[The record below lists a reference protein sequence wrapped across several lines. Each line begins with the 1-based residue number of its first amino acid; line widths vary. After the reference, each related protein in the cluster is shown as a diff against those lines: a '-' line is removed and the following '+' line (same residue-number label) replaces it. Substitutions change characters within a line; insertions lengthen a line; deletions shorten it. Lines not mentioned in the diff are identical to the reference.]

1 MRSFKLVPGALL
13 RPLIVLIV
21 LSTSASPAYGLP
33 DAKTVQ
39 DNLNAT
45 AARYH
50 EAEAHLAI
58 TQSRIE
64 KLESDLA
71 RADEVIKSRSQAMRL
86 RAASLYKLRFG
97 PLVQSLLT
105 APSLGSFAK
114 RIQLLQIVGDNDS
127 KLVDGMQMTKA
138 RADRI
143 RDELNSAKAQQK
155 SLVLAL
161 RSRQRELESQLKGAQ
176 IGARVARF
184 GNFGWFTLPIRGPSA
199 FSNSWGD
206 PRSGGRRHSGT
217 DVMARCG
224 AEVVAVTEGT
234 IQDMHSGGAG
244 GVMLW
249 LRSGN
254 GDIFF
259 YAHLMK
265 YAPGMSSGKKVGV
278 GQLIAFNGNTG
289 NARGGPCHVHFEW
302 HPGGGRPVNPYPL
315 LRAALG

>member
-1 MRSFKLVPGALL
+1 MI
-13 RPLIVLIV
+13 IVLA
-21 LSTSASPAYGLP
+21 STVSPAYALP
-33 DAKTVQ
+33 DVKTVQ

-50 EAEAHLAI
+50 EAEAQLAR
-58 TQSRIE
+58 TQARIE

-71 RADEVIKSRSQAMRL
+71 KADQVIESRSQAMRI

-97 PLVQSLLT
+97 PLLQTLLT
-105 APSLGSFAK
+105 APSIGTFAK

-143 RDELNSAKAQQK
+143 REELNAAKAQQK
-155 SLVLAL
+155 SQVLGL
-161 RSRQRELESQLKGAQ
+161 RARQRELESQLKGAQ
-176 IGARVARF
+176 VGARVARF
-184 GNFGWFTLPIRGPSA
+184 GNFGWFTLPIRGPLA

-206 PRSGGRRHSGT
+206 PRSGRRRHTGT

-244 GVMLW
+244 GIMLW
-249 LRSGN
+249 LRARN
-254 GDIFF
+254 GDVFF

-265 YAPGMSSGKKVGV
+265 YAAGTSPGKKVGV
-278 GQLIAFNGNTG
+278 GQLIAYNGNSG

-302 HPGGGRPVNPYPL
+302 HPGGGRPLNPYPL